1 VRFEPGLEASL
12 VSGDAFVQ
20 ELLHAID
27 GFITAEGLDAPR
39 ADEPTDAVV
48 AEPDTEELDLE
59 SEGITSILWASG
71 FRPDY
76 SWIDLPLVDAQGWAL
91 QSRGVTAHPGLYV
104 VGLNWLYKR
113 KSAHLCGVGED
124 AEHVVRHL
132 VERG

>member
-1 VRFEPGLEASL
+1 
-12 VSGDAFVQ
+12 VQ
-20 ELLHAID
+20 ELLQAID
-27 GFITAEGLDAPR
+27 GFITAEGLDAPG
-39 ADEPTDAVV
+39 ADDPTDAVV

-91 QSRGVTAHPGLYV
+91 QSRGVTAHPGLYA
-104 VGLNWLYKR
+104 VGVNWLYKR
-113 KSAHLCGVGED
+113 KSALLCGVGED